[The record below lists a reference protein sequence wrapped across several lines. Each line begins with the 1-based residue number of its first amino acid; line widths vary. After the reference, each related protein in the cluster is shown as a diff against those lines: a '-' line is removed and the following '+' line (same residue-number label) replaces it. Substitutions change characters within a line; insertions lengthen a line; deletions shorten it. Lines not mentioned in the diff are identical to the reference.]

1 MNENTKN
8 ENATETAGQVQ
19 RLVMREY
26 SEGIAADGAAIL
38 CDGQPMRIEEI
49 LARLRALEVVRGII
63 YDAPELNPCNYDH
76 DDACELNAAMCEAWS
91 VIEADA

>member
-1 MNENTKN
+1 MNEATKD
-8 ENATETAGQVQ
+8 EGAEAVACQVQ
-19 RLVMREY
+19 RLVIREY

-49 LARLRALEVVRGII
+49 LARLRALEAVRGII
-63 YDAPELNPCNYDH
+63 YDAPELNLSNYDH

-91 VIEADA
+91 VIEADT